1 MTGVFRLKFP
11 LFVLIGHPFLCEEKR
26 KVIIASLEKEFG
38 SPLAVTLRQ
47 AGEAPVAEWILEART
62 LPFLVSA
69 QVFSIRDADQFA
81 KSDWNLWQEYFES
94 PHSKSFFI
102 FEAASFE
109 KNPGVVEK
117 AAQAKQVFLLK
128 PQTES
133 MVARFIQEK
142 LKRSAKTMN
151 PETQRLL
158 EARVG
163 DSFLFLD
170 SLLDQLILCTG
181 ERSEITPADLEILD
195 EKLIQLEGSDLL
207 RSLAERNAPRA
218 LAALN
223 DLLEAN
229 FRDFSSVSGL
239 LHWQLRRLWEA
250 KKWQA
255 QGLGE
260 REIAA
265 KLRLSP
271 ARTTYFFRELKRF
284 SLEELERIL
293 EGLFELD
300 GQLKTGN
307 AEGRYEIERWLISGI
322 S

>member
-1 MTGVFRLKFP
+1 VKFP
-11 LFVLIGHPFLCEEKR
+11 LFVLLGHSFLCEEKR
-26 KVIIASLEKEFG
+26 KEIIASLEKEYG
-38 SPLAVTLRQ
+38 ASLAVSIRRAGEIPLAQWMT
-47 AGEAPVAEWILEART
+47 EART
-62 LPFLVSA
+62 LPFLVPA
-69 QVFSIRDADQFA
+69 QVFSIRDADQFS
-81 KSDWNLWQEYFES
+81 KSDWNAWQEYFES
-94 PHSKSFFI
+94 PHPQSLFI
-102 FEAASFE
+102 FEASSFE
-109 KNPGVVEK
+109 KNPAVVEK
-117 AAQAKQVFLLK
+117 AAQAKQVFFLK
-128 PQTES
+128 PKAES

-142 LKRSAKTMN
+142 LRRAAKKIG

-158 EARVG
+158 ESWVG
-163 DSFLFLD
+163 ESFLFLD
-170 SLLDQLILCTG
+170 SILDQLILHTG
-181 ERSEITPADLEILD
+181 ARSEISPADLEILD
-195 EKLIQLEGSDLL
+195 EKWAQLEGDDLL
-207 RSLAERNAPRA
+207 RALGERNAARA

-229 FRDFSSVSGL
+229 FRDFPSVSGL

-250 KKWQA
+250 KKCET

-260 REIAA
+260 RDIAA

-271 ARTTYFFRELKRF
+271 VRSQYFFRELKRF

-300 GQLKTGN
+300 WQLKTGN